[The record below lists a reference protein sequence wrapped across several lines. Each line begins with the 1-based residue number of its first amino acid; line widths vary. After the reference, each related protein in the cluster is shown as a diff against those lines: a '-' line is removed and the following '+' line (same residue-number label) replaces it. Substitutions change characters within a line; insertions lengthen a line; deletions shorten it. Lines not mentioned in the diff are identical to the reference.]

1 MQSLDPATRK
11 VRPHHLQREACLYVR
26 QSTPRQVRENAE
38 SRERQY
44 GLQARALELGWPA
57 SAIHIID
64 EDLGKSAAEGRPR
77 DGFKDLLARV
87 SLGEVGIVMGLEVSR
102 LARDNVEWHRL
113 LQLCALMDTLVLDSD
128 GVYDPC
134 DINDRMLLGLKG
146 TMSEVELHMLRL
158 RLLGGALN
166 KARRGELEIAL
177 PTGLALREDGQVT
190 LDPDA
195 SVVSALQMVFAS
207 FAQVGTT
214 SGTARRLREDGLQLP
229 QRPRSGPAKGQLIWV
244 APTRKRVGAILNNP
258 RYAGAY
264 VYGRTRVERRA
275 GRTTRRSLPPE
286 QWQVLLPD
294 AHPGYIDWPTYLRNR
309 ETLDRNRKA
318 SGLGEGRAPQPREGS
333 ALLQGLALCG
343 RCGRRLRVA
352 YGNRNRNG
360 LHAYY
365 RCKREFPDSGP
376 GTCLSLPAAAV
387 DRAVARLLVETVNR
401 EHIGLTLAAQ
411 DEIAAAAALAASTR
425 ERQLEG
431 LRYEADLARR
441 RFMYVHP
448 ENRLVA
454 APLEDEW
461 NARMA
466 DLESA
471 TREHE
476 RLQRRDSAALSQRA
490 SEQVARI
497 ERDFAAL
504 WDAPSTSQVDRKRLL
519 ALLVEDATLDRSG
532 YEATARLRFRG
543 GRGETVT
550 AALPRPVQEVRRAS
564 EATLDALERLLNSCT
579 DGEAAEQLNRQ
590 GLTNWNGAPFHAA
603 RVRDIRNHYRL
614 RSLAQRLADRG
625 FLTASAMARRL
636 GVSPTTVR
644 ARARR
649 GLLQRARY
657 SDGRRPKH
665 LYRKVA
671 DPQPTVTETRCD
683 AAPADVPAKR
693 GSRD

>member
-1 MQSLDPATRK
+1 MTAFDPATRK
-11 VRPHHLQREACLYVR
+11 VRSHHLRRTACLYVR
-26 QSTPRQVRENAE
+26 QSSPRQVREHAE

-64 EDLGKSAAEGRPR
+64 EDLGKSAAEGQPR

-87 SLGEVGIVMGLEVSR
+87 SLGEVGIVLGLEVSR

-113 LQLCALMDTLVLDSD
+113 LQLCALTDTLVLDSD
-128 GVYDPC
+128 GVYDPR
-134 DINDRMLLGLKG
+134 DINDRLVLGLKG
-146 TMSEVELHMLRL
+146 TMSEVELHTLRL

-177 PTGLALREDGQVT
+177 PTGLALREDGKVT

-195 SVVSALQMVFAS
+195 SVVSAMRAVFAT
-207 FAQVGTT
+207 FAKVGSA

-229 QRPRSGPAKGQLIWV
+229 QRPRSGPARGQLIWV
-244 APTRKRVGAILNNP
+244 APTRKRVAAILTNP

-264 VYGRTRVERRA
+264 AYGRTRAERKA

-286 QWQVLLPD
+286 EWQVLLPD
-294 AHPGYIDWPTYLRNR
+294 AHPGYIDWPAYLRNR
-309 ETLDRNRKA
+309 ETLARNRKT
-318 SGLGEGRAPQPREGS
+318 SGCGEGRAPQPREGS

-365 RCKREFPDSGP
+365 LCKREFPDSGP

-387 DRAVARLLVETVNR
+387 DRAVARLLVATVNR

-411 DEIAAAAALAASTR
+411 DEIAAAAARPPAPASGSWRACATRPIWRAAASC
-425 ERQLEG
+425 
-431 LRYEADLARR
+431 
-441 RFMYVHP
+441 YVHP

-476 RLQRRDSAALSQRA
+476 RLQRRDSAALSERA
-490 SEQVARI
+490 REQVARI
-497 ERDFAAL
+497 ERDFATL
-504 WDAPSTSQVDRKRLL
+504 WDAPSTSHVDRKRLL
-519 ALLVEDATLDRSG
+519 ALLVEDATLDRND
-532 YEATARLRFRG
+532 YRATARLRFRG

-550 AALPRPVQEVRRAS
+550 AALPRPVHEVRRAS
-564 EATLDALERLLNSCT
+564 EATLDALERLLNTCT
-579 DGEAAEQLNRQ
+579 DAEAAEQLNRQ
-590 GLTNWNGAPFHAA
+590 GLTNWNGAPFHAR
-603 RVRDIRNHYRL
+603 RVRDIRNYYRL

-636 GVSPTTVR
+636 GVSAATVR

-657 SDGRRPKH
+657 SDGQRPKH
-665 LYRKVA
+665 LYAELA
-671 DPQPTVTETRCD
+671 DPQPTVTETRCGAAD
-683 AAPADVPAKR
+683 TDAPANR